1 MHFIIIAIIR
11 TGTERFTSKLN
22 RLIKYLIQILGVLAM
37 VIAMSSCEDEGYLTS
52 SNAQLEFSADTV
64 VFDTIFTTI
73 GSTTRHLKI
82 YNPYDEKI
90 LVSKISLAGGDMSN
104 FRINVNGEA
113 GSEVYEV
120 EIPARDSIY
129 IFVEV
134 TVDPNGQNVPMVVKD
149 SIVFTTNANIQD
161 VKLLAWGQ
169 DFVLIRNEVIKTNT
183 WTSEKPYLIY
193 DVAYV
198 DSLETLTLEPG
209 VILYFHDKA
218 GLYVKGTIEA
228 LGTYEEPIIFQGD
241 RLESGYQDVPDQWNG
256 VVLFSGSKDNKFVN
270 TSIRNANIGLQVGTI
285 EHDGNASVTL
295 SNVKIENMSYAG
307 IFALKAEIFA
317 SNVLVANCGF
327 YATALLVGGSYEFYH
342 TTIAN
347 YYGKYANKVRNT
359 ASLALSNV
367 LFLQDEDGSTIEYVG
382 DLSKAT
388 FKNCIIYGDNY
399 NELELGSNDEYAFN
413 YLFDHCIL
421 QIPDTSNISNKD
433 HYVNVWRGA
442 DYDPL
447 FVDPY
452 EYIYELDTLSP
463 AMNIGS
469 TEYSELFPFDLNKQ
483 SRISDEGP
491 DLGAFERI
499 EGDEEE

>member
-11 TGTERFTSKLN
+11 TGTERFTSKLS
-22 RLIKYLIQILGVLAM
+22 RLIKYLIQILGVLAI
-37 VIAMSSCEDEGYLTS
+37 VIAMSSCEDEGYMTS

-90 LVSKISLAGGDMSN
+90 LVSKISLAGGDMSS

-113 GSEVYEV
+113 GSELYEV
-120 EIPARDSIY
+120 EIPPRDSIY

-134 TVDPNGQNVPMVVKD
+134 TVDPNGQNLPMVVKD

-169 DFVLIRNEVIKTNT
+169 DFVLIRNEVIKTTT

-198 DSLETLTLEPG
+198 DSLETLTLDPG

-285 EHDGNASVTL
+285 EHEGNASVTL
-295 SNVKIENMSYAG
+295 TNVKIENMSYCRH
-307 IFALKAEIFA
+307 FCF
-317 SNVLVANCGF
+317 
-327 YATALLVGGSYEFYH
+327 
-342 TTIAN
+342 
-347 YYGKYANKVRNT
+347 
-359 ASLALSNV
+359 
-367 LFLQDEDGSTIEYVG
+367 
-382 DLSKAT
+382 
-388 FKNCIIYGDNY
+388 
-399 NELELGSNDEYAFN
+399 
-413 YLFDHCIL
+413 
-421 QIPDTSNISNKD
+421 
-433 HYVNVWRGA
+433 
-442 DYDPL
+442 
-447 FVDPY
+447 
-452 EYIYELDTLSP
+452 
-463 AMNIGS
+463 
-469 TEYSELFPFDLNKQ
+469 
-483 SRISDEGP
+483 EG
-491 DLGAFERI
+491 
-499 EGDEEE
+499 